1 MMQRRQDSNGMIII
15 RETREQAA
23 RAISHALEFL
33 RHEADAIGMV
43 DVGELIARASER
55 ANEYVPAREVD

>member
-1 MMQRRQDSNGMIII
+1 MIII

-23 RAISHALEFL
+23 RAISCALEFL

-43 DVGELIARASER
+43 DVGELIARASEK
-55 ANEYVPAREVD
+55 ANEYAPARETD